1 MATNLRQWLD
11 EQPHGTAARIARQ
24 IGVTKSWFSQI
35 VQGHQQPGPELT
47 GEIWRATNGAVTRE
61 SLRPD
66 LFGSQP

>member
-1 MATNLRQWLD
+1 
-11 EQPHGTAARIARQ
+11 
-24 IGVTKSWFSQI
+24 VTKSWFSQI

-47 GEIWRATNGAVTRE
+47 VEIWRATNGAVTRE